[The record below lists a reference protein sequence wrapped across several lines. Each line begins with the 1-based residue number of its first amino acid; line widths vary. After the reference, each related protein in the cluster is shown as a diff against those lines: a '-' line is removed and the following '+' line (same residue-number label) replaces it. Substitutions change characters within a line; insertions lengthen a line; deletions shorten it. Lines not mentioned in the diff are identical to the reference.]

1 MYGEV
6 NRVNNRD
13 SGRNEGDSED
23 TKLEIFKTKSADA
36 TNRDTSAYACTTC
49 HSSEL
54 KLIYIVRSGS
64 SSFQ

>member
-23 TKLEIFKTKSADA
+23 TKLEIFKT
-36 TNRDTSAYACTTC
+36 
-49 HSSEL
+49 
-54 KLIYIVRSGS
+54 
-64 SSFQ
+64 